1 MWWRPSRISPSR
13 WAFTSRAFSLF
24 GNRSVLR
31 KNGRTRKRRLG
42 HQRPP
47 PQRHLDDLRRHAD
60 ADWHDAAT
68 ETARD
73 DDVAF
78 QPEVTI
84 SEPEAMLRLNCR
96 RPAEQADLA
105 AMGVAGQ
112 LQSDARGHPRRDI
125 GFMREQDHRC
135 IVADLRERSGEIV
148 DTEAR
153 HASEAPSRQVREL
166 IAEAGEPER
175 AAVLGEAHGVVL

>member
-1 MWWRPSRISPSR
+1 MWWRPSRISPCRGAS
-13 WAFTSRAFSLF
+13 TSRASSLF

-68 ETARD
+68 EAARY

-125 GFMREQDHRC
+125 GLMREQDDRR
-135 IVADLRERSGEIV
+135 IVGDLGERRVEIV
-148 DTEAR
+148 GA
-153 HASEAPSRQVREL
+153 EAPRAPEAPRRQK
-166 IAEAGEPER
+166 G
-175 AAVLGEAHGVVL
+175 